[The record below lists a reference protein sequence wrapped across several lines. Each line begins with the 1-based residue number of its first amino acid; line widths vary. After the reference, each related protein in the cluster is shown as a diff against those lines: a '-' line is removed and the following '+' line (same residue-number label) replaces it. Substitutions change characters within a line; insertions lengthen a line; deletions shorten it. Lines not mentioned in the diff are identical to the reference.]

1 MNEGRRPN
9 LLSGWVVLLGS
20 LLATAIFTGDILQ
33 SQPSGIES
41 ILFVILVLVT
51 LWTPDRRPTLLVA
64 AMSSVFMVLGIY
76 LSPAHW
82 SSMPWL
88 MLANHALGLLG
99 IWAVTLLVLRRKQA
113 EEALHRTQE
122 ELEMRVVSRT
132 AELAAAN
139 AALQREVAER
149 RQAEQA
155 LRESEERFRNLVETA
170 SEWVWEVDERG
181 VYTYVSPRVREMLGY
196 EPAEVLGR
204 TPFDLMPPDE
214 AKRVA
219 GTLESFAAAR
229 KPYIF
234 LESVHTHKDG
244 RLVVLETS
252 GVPFHDADGTFRGY
266 RGVDRDITERRRAEE
281 QLRQRE
287 ADLAHFSRLTT
298 MGEMAAGLAHEL
310 NQPLAAIS
318 NYAGGCVRRLRAD
331 IVADPKILL
340 HPMEQI
346 GAEAV
351 RAGEIIRRLRE
362 FVRKGETQ
370 RSGADINRLIAE
382 ALTLVR
388 PESRQRN
395 ITLTLEVARDLPEV
409 MVDAIQIE
417 QVIVNL
423 ARNAIEAM
431 SGDGWARRKLI
442 IRSALA
448 EEGMVEVAVSDT
460 GVGMREEEAKR
471 LFYPFFTT
479 KPTGMGMGLS
489 ISRSIIE
496 AHEGR
501 LWSTPNPEGGMTFRF
516 TLPLAWVDDEAEM
529 T

>member
-1 MNEGRRPN
+1 MNKRGTPN
-9 LLSGWVVLLGS
+9 AMSGWVALLGS
-20 LLATAIFTGDILQ
+20 LLAVAIFAGDILQ
-33 SQPSGIES
+33 PQPSGIES
-41 ILFVILVLVT
+41 ILFVILVLIT
-51 LWTPDRRPTLLVA
+51 LWTPDRRPTLVVA
-64 AMSSVFMVLGIY
+64 TISSVFMVLGIY

-82 SSMPWL
+82 SDTPWL
-88 MLANHALGLLG
+88 MLANHLLGLLS
-99 IWAVTLLVLRRKQA
+99 IWGVTLLVLRRKQA
-113 EEALHRTQE
+113 EEALLRTQE
-122 ELEMRVVSRT
+122 ELEMRVAART
-132 AELAAAN
+132 AELATAN
-139 AALQREVAER
+139 AALRREVAER
-149 RQAEQA
+149 RQAEEA

-196 EPAEVLGR
+196 EPVEVLGR

-219 GTLESFAAAR
+219 GIIESVAAAR
-229 KPYIF
+229 KPFTF
-234 LESVHTHKDG
+234 LESANIHKDG

-252 GVPFHDADGTFRGY
+252 GVPFHDADGIFRGY
-266 RGVDRDITERRRAEE
+266 RGVDRDVTERRRAEE
-281 QLRQRE
+281 RLRQRE

-310 NQPLAAIS
+310 NQPLAAIA
-318 NYAGGCVRRLRAD
+318 NYAGGCVRRLHSG
-331 IVADPKILL
+331 IGADPKILL
-340 HPMEQI
+340 QPIEQI

-395 ITLTLEVARDLPEV
+395 ITLVLELARDLPEV
-409 MVDAIQIE
+409 LVDAIQIE

-423 ARNAIEAM
+423 ARNAVEAM
-431 SGDGWARRKLI
+431 SGNGWPRRKLT
-442 IRSALA
+442 IRSSLI
-448 EEGMVEVAVSDT
+448 EDGMVEVAVSDT
-460 GVGMREEEAKR
+460 GVGMQEEEARR

-479 KPTGMGMGLS
+479 KTTGMGMGLS

-501 LWSTPNPEGGMTFRF
+501 LWSMLNPEGGMTFRF
-516 TLPLAWVDDEAEM
+516 TLPLAWVDGEAE
-529 T
+529 TT

>member
-1 MNEGRRPN
+1 MNKRGTPN
-9 LLSGWVVLLGS
+9 AMSGWVALLGS
-20 LLATAIFTGDILQ
+20 LLAVAIFAGDILQ
-33 SQPSGIES
+33 PQPSGIES
-41 ILFVILVLVT
+41 ILFVILVLIT
-51 LWTPDRRPTLLVA
+51 LWTPDRRPTLVVA
-64 AMSSVFMVLGIY
+64 TISSVFMVLGIY

-82 SSMPWL
+82 SDTSWL
-88 MLANHALGLLG
+88 MLANHLLGLLS
-99 IWAVTLLVLRRKQA
+99 IWGVTLLVLRRKQA
-113 EEALHRTQE
+113 EEALLRTQE
-122 ELEMRVVSRT
+122 ELEMRVAART
-132 AELAAAN
+132 AELATAN
-139 AALQREVAER
+139 AALRREVAER
-149 RQAEQA
+149 RQAEEA

-196 EPAEVLGR
+196 EPVEVLGR

-219 GTLESFAAAR
+219 GIIESVAAAR
-229 KPYIF
+229 KPFTF
-234 LESVHTHKDG
+234 LESANIHKDG

-252 GVPFHDADGTFRGY
+252 GVPFHDADGIFRGY
-266 RGVDRDITERRRAEE
+266 RGVDRDVTERRRAEE
-281 QLRQRE
+281 RLRQRE

-310 NQPLAAIS
+310 NQPLAAIA
-318 NYAGGCVRRLRAD
+318 NYAGGCVRRLHSG
-331 IVADPKILL
+331 IGADPKILL
-340 HPMEQI
+340 QPIEQI

-395 ITLTLEVARDLPEV
+395 ITLVLELARDLPEV
-409 MVDAIQIE
+409 LVDAIQIE

-423 ARNAIEAM
+423 ARNAVEAM
-431 SGDGWARRKLI
+431 SGNGWPRRKLT
-442 IRSALA
+442 IRSSLI
-448 EEGMVEVAVSDT
+448 EDGMVEVAVSDT
-460 GVGMREEEAKR
+460 GVGMQEEEARR

-479 KPTGMGMGLS
+479 KTTGMGMGLS

-501 LWSTPNPEGGMTFRF
+501 LWSMLNPEGGMTFRF
-516 TLPLAWVDDEAEM
+516 TLPLAWVDGEAE
-529 T
+529 TT